1 MCPNLN
7 HDELGWGE
15 GHGETGREQRK
26 RWETQRRACLE
37 RQEIDKGLFAENLS
51 RVTGAAF
58 QSEEK
63 RKA

>member
-7 HDELGWGE
+7 CEELGWGE

>member
-1 MCPNLN
+1 M
-7 HDELGWGE
+7 E
-15 GHGETGREQRK
+15 K
-26 RWETQRRACLE
+26 
-37 RQEIDKGLFAENLS
+37 QEIDKGLFAENLS